1 MLSHEEGSKLHDKV
15 AKAYK
20 ESIELMHA
28 EGEFN
33 AALLNGARQFLK
45 DNLVTMDSGVGTP
58 LQALANDLN
67 TLPFEEEET
76 PRDTAQ
82 ATGL

>member
-28 EGEFN
+28 EGELN

-45 DNLVTMDSGVGTP
+45 DNLVVMDSGMGTP
-58 LQALANDLN
+58 LHALADEINV
-67 TLPFEEEET
+67 PFEEEET

>member
-33 AALLNGARQFLK
+33 AALLNGARQFLR
-45 DNLVTMDSGVGTP
+45 DNNVLMDSGMGTP

>member
-20 ESIELMHA
+20 ESIEFMHA

-45 DNLVTMDSGVGTP
+45 DNLLIMDSGVGSH
-58 LQALANDLN
+58 LHALADEINV
-67 TLPFEEEET
+67 PFETEET
-76 PRDTAQ
+76 PRDTA
-82 ATGL
+82 TV